1 MPNWMVMK
9 NMQMFAE
16 EVIPAF
22 REPDG
27 LPDYQRAAPGSERS
41 HAELAAQEPAARGG
55 RSLVTGG
62 HDLIDHRLAH
72 VAEVIDPTMA
82 NDVRERPASAG

>member
-1 MPNWMVMK
+1 MVMK

-27 LPDYQRAAPGSERS
+27 LPDYQRAVPGSERS
-41 HAELAAQEPAARGG
+41 HAELAARKGRPPEAA

-62 HDLIDHRLAH
+62 HHLIDHRLAH

-82 NDVRERPASAG
+82 EDVRERPASAG